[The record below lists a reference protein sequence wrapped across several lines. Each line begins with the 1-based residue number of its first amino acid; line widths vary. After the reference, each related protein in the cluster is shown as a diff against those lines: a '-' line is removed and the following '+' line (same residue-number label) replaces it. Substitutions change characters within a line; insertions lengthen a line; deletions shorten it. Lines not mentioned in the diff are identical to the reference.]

1 MFHLHQEPTCQ
12 CRRCKRPWVR
22 CLGQEDPLEKEMA
35 TCSNILAQ
43 KIPWTEE
50 PGRLWGLKELDTAE
64 RGHIHTEAYG
74 PGDSLSDN
82 SGELLQRSMGFSSCM
97 SSQNKVHQ
105 TSLGHIL
112 SRLKKKRSARTQQVP
127 GKGVLSLQKYQHWHP
142 SQGGLESLLLTRVFS
157 ISSQHTLFFNN

>member
-105 TSLGHIL
+105 TSQGHIL
-112 SRLKKKRSARTQQVP
+112 SRLKKKKDQHVHSKSLGREFYHCRST
-127 GKGVLSLQKYQHWHP
+127 
-142 SQGGLESLLLTRVFS
+142 S
-157 ISSQHTLFFNN
+157 IGILVREALNLYF